1 MERRLRYYGQILWA
15 NLMESYFFPK
25 ALRIVIFQ
33 IRLKEVSNK
42 SNSMKILSPVLLT
55 ATHWKQMLSEG
66 CLVQSTFY
74 CMLWT
79 FRHWT
84 V

>member
-1 MERRLRYYGQILWA
+1 MGKSYGKLF
-15 NLMESYFFPK
+15 LSPK
-25 ALRIVIFQ
+25 ALRIIIFQ

-42 SNSMKILSPVLLT
+42 SNSMKILSPVLLM

>member
-1 MERRLRYYGQILWA
+1 MERRLCYYGQTLWKVIF
-15 NLMESYFFPK
+15 SPK

-33 IRLKEVSNK
+33 IRLKEGSNK

-74 CMLWT
+74 FMLWT